1 MKKRITEFFK
11 NEKGDM
17 AEKTVM
23 WVVILLVAI
32 GAFALLGDQIVAAV
46 EAVADAI

>member
-32 GAFALLGDQIVAAV
+32 GAFALLGDKIV
-46 EAVADAI
+46 EAVNNVASHI